1 MYQLMISDATPEL
14 TSAPSLGST
23 FFKKL
28 RSIATSFIVRR
39 LLKAIFTVFVVVSL
53 TFGIVRL
60 MPGNPI
66 ETYTFELVSQYNMS
80 YQEARD
86 QAAAL
91 MDVDL
96 DAPIYVQYFDYL
108 GKLLQ
113 GDLGTSFRSKGTTVV
128 SYIKQFLPWTIFSV
142 GTALL
147 ISFTLGVTLGM
158 LMAYRRE
165 SWIDHILSTVASL
178 ASSVPNYLIAIMLIV
193 VFGVQLK
200 WFNVT
205 KMRGSI
211 SPGIEP
217 GFTWVFISDAFYHA
231 ALPITVY
238 VLTTVG
244 TWMLSMKSS
253 TVQTLEEDYVTVAR
267 ARGLSDG
274 RIMTSYVGRNAA
286 LPLFTQLAI
295 SIGFVVGGSIL
306 IEQMF
311 VYQGIGQQLFKAINA
326 RDYAVM
332 QGIFLVI
339 TVSVVLANLM
349 ADLLYGV
356 LDPRIR
362 TGGKE

>member
-1 MYQLMISDATPEL
+1 MYQLMIPDATM
-14 TSAPSLGST
+14 TQT
-23 FFKKL
+23 TT
-28 RSIATSFIVRR
+28 RSSGADALKRVHAIATSFLVRR
-39 LLKAIFTVFVVVSL
+39 ILKALATIFIVISL
-53 TFGIVRL
+53 TFGLVRL

-66 ETYTFELVSQYNMS
+66 ETYTFELMSQYNMS

-91 MDVDL
+91 MDVNL
-96 DAPIYVQYFDYL
+96 DAPLYQQYFEYL

-113 GDLGTSFRSKGTTVV
+113 GDLGNSYRSKGTSVV
-128 SYIKQFLPWTIFSV
+128 SYIKQFLPWTVFSV
-142 GTALL
+142 GISLL

-165 SWIDHILSTVASL
+165 SWIDHILSAIASL
-178 ASSVPNYLIAIMLIV
+178 ASAIPNYLIAIMLIV

-205 KMRGSI
+205 KMRGSL
-211 SPGIEP
+211 SPGMTP
-217 GFTWVFISDAFYHA
+217 GFTWEFFADAFYHA

-274 RIMTSYVGRNAA
+274 RIMTSYVGRNAS

-339 TVSVVLANLM
+339 TISVVVANLI

-362 TGGKE
+362 SGKE